1 MIIIDFIL
9 EVIGYTTARLVL
21 PLITLGKVRVQS
33 ISSTETGFNW
43 LGFKRVPDGSLIC
56 QAPMAGWIGL
66 IPWVLVVVVL
76 IATIA

>member
-9 EVIGYTTARLVL
+9 EVIGYTTSRLVL

-33 ISSTETGFNW
+33 VSSTETGFNW

-66 IPWVLVVVVL
+66 IPWVLVVALL
-76 IATIA
+76 ITIA

>member
-33 ISSTETGFNW
+33 LSSTETGFNW
-43 LGFKRVPDGSLIC
+43 LGFKRVP
-56 QAPMAGWIGL
+56 MAR
-66 IPWVLVVVVL
+66 
-76 IATIA
+76 

>member
-9 EVIGYTTARLVL
+9 EVIGYTTARHVL

-33 ISSTETGFNW
+33 VSSTEAGFNW

-56 QAPMAGWIGL
+56 QSPMAGWLGL
-66 IPWVLVVVVL
+66 IPWVLVVAL
-76 IATIA
+76 IVTIA

>member
-9 EVIGYTTARLVL
+9 EVIGYTTARFVL

-33 ISSTETGFNW
+33 LSSTETGFNW

-66 IPWVLVVVVL
+66 IPWVLVVVL
-76 IATIA
+76 IVTIA

>member
-33 ISSTETGFNW
+33 VSSTETGFNW

-56 QAPMAGWIGL
+56 QSPMAGWIGL
-66 IPWVLVVVVL
+66 IPWVVLVVL
-76 IATIA
+76 ILTIA

>member
-9 EVIGYTTARLVL
+9 EVIGYTTARLML

-33 ISSTETGFNW
+33 VSSTETGFNR

-66 IPWVLVVVVL
+66 MPWVLVVVL
-76 IATIA
+76 IVTTA

>member
-9 EVIGYTTARLVL
+9 EVIGYTTSRLVL
-21 PLITLGKVRVQS
+21 PLITLGKVCVQS
-33 ISSTETGFNW
+33 VSSTETGFNW

-66 IPWVLVVVVL
+66 IPWVLVVALL
-76 IATIA
+76 ITIA

>member
-1 MIIIDFIL
+1 MIIIDVIF

-21 PLITLGKVRVQS
+21 PLITGGKVRVQA

-43 LGFKRVPDGSLIC
+43 VGSKRVPDGSLIC

-66 IPWVLVVVVL
+66 IPWVVVVAVL
-76 IATIA
+76 ILTIA